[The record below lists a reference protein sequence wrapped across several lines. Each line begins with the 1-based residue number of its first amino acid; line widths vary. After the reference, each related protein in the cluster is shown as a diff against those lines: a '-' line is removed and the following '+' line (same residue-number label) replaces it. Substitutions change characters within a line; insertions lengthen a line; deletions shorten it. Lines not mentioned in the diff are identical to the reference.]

1 MKHGSLFSG
10 IGGFDL
16 ASEWMGWNNIFHCE
30 INEFCRKILHYYW
43 SDAISYEDIKTTDFS
58 VHRGEIDIL
67 TGGFPC
73 QPFSSA
79 GQRKG
84 TEDNRYLWGEMLRAI
99 SEICPRFILGE
110 NVYGIVTWND
120 GMVFE
125 QVCADLEN
133 IGYKVQPFILPACS
147 VNAPHRRDR
156 VWFFAYSMQSVKG
169 NNNGKNNGE
178 ERKIWRNEKSNV
190 FRKLCGDWTFA
201 DTNNNDSKRLKFDRS
216 IEKKGKIQDKSRQFS
231 RSICSSWKK
240 FPTEYPIC
248 SGNDGISDRLD
259 RITFSKWRKE
269 SLKGYGNAVVPQLVY
284 EIFKTIEE
292 FDTILAE

>member
-73 QPFSSA
+73 QPFSIA

-99 SEICPRFILGE
+99 SEIQPRFILGE

-133 IGYKVQPFILPACS
+133 IGYEVQQFILPACS

-190 FRKLCGDWTFA
+190 FRELCSDGTITNTNGNGLESTLQIGKMERLRFGIRNKLSNWDTFPSQPA
-201 DTNNNDSKRLKFDRS
+201 
-216 IEKKGKIQDKSRQFS
+216 
-231 RSICSSWKK
+231 
-240 FPTEYPIC
+240 IC

-292 FDTILAE
+292 FDILLSE